1 MRELV
6 GDVAMRVRVIEA
18 KIDSMDRRLDDLE
31 EELKHLRDEA
41 GKRRKRL
48 WP

>member
-1 MRELV
+1 MRELI
-6 GDVAMRVRVIEA
+6 GDLAMRVRVIEA

-41 GKRRKRL
+41 GKRRRF

>member
-1 MRELV
+1 M
-6 GDVAMRVRVIEA
+6 AMRVRVIEA

-41 GKRRKRL
+41 GKRRRL